1 MKIRLLLTVL
11 AAAVAPQLIAQ
22 KQIDNYVTERF
33 DETSMR
39 FLKGDSVKYLWTN
52 SQEDTKLYD
61 WFMLPVTR
69 LSGNFEGE
77 KFDSYDQTISYSWS
91 NFDSTYSKYSEIA
104 HTLNTQGGVT
114 KRTNRSFVSGTY
126 FNVSEI
132 RYQLDSNNNVTEEL
146 RLTWDN
152 STGWTENSRINRT
165 IGSNG
170 LVDSAFVY
178 FNFQSMW
185 YFSGLHL
192 YFYNNG
198 ELERKEFK
206 QFVQSDSSYL
216 DMSSVTYL
224 KDSVMPITYELVTDR
239 WAQSQ
244 GEVLE
249 RHYNQV
255 GLLDSARLFY
265 GNPAGFLMNRVEYI
279 YDGDDLV
286 EVIAANYNR
295 FQNKYFPQLKYTI
308 DYNHDKT
315 VEVVTE
321 YSITPSGWAIEDN
334 NLRRTYYYQKG
345 VSVDEL
351 RQSIQYDIYP
361 NPSAYEITIGLNEN
375 TVVDQIRIVDLSG
388 KIVFESNAK
397 LNSSNITLPV
407 HQLSNGTY
415 VLTIGSNGV
424 HTSKKIVVRH

>member
-1 MKIRLLLTVL
+1 MKLRIFLTVL
-11 AAAVAPQLIAQ
+11 AAALAPQLIAQ

-39 FLKGDSVKYLWTN
+39 FLKGDSVKYLWN
-52 SQEDTKLYD
+52 NNQEDTKLYD
-61 WFMLPVTR
+61 WFMFPVNR

-77 KFDSYDQTISYSWS
+77 SFDGYDQISSYRWNS
-91 NFDSTYSKYSEIA
+91 FDSTYSKYVEIS
-104 HTLNTQGGVT
+104 HTLNARGGVI
-114 KRTNRSFVSGTY
+114 KRTNRSYVSGSY
-126 FNVSEI
+126 INVSEI

-152 STGWTENSRINRT
+152 NLGWTENSRINRT

-170 LVDSAFVY
+170 LVDSAFMY
-178 FNFQSMW
+178 FNFQSVW
-185 YFSGLHL
+185 LHTGLFV
-192 YFYNNG
+192 YYYSNG

-206 QFVQSDSSYL
+206 QVLQSDSSYL
-216 DMSSVTYL
+216 DMSSVTYR
-224 KDSVMPITYELVTDR
+224 KDSVLPITYELVTDR
-239 WAQSQ
+239 WAQSR

-249 RHYNQV
+249 RYYNLD
-255 GLLDSARLFY
+255 GLLDSALLYY

-295 FQNKYFPQLKYTI
+295 VQNKYFPQLKYTI
-308 DYNHDKT
+308 DYNQDKT

-321 YSITPSGWAIEDN
+321 YSITQSGWALEDF

-345 VSVDEL
+345 VSVNEL
-351 RQSIQYDIYP
+351 RQPIQYEIYP
-361 NPSAYEITIGLNEN
+361 NPSANQITISLNEN
-375 TVVDQIRIVDLSG
+375 TAIDQIRIVDLSG
-388 KIVFESNAK
+388 KVVFETNVR
-397 LNSSNITLPV
+397 LNSSKITVPV

-415 VLTIGSNGV
+415 VLTVGSGGAQ
-424 HTSKKIVVRH
+424 TSKKIVVRK

>member
-1 MKIRLLLTVL
+1 MKLRIFLTVL
-11 AAAVAPQLIAQ
+11 AAALAPQLIAQ

-39 FLKGDSVKYLWTN
+39 FLKGDSVKYLWSN
-52 SQEDTKLYD
+52 YQEDTKLYD
-61 WFMLPVTR
+61 WFMFPVSR
-69 LSGNFEGE
+69 LAGNFEGE
-77 KFDSYDQTISYSWS
+77 SFDAYDQTSSFSWNS
-91 NFDSTYSKYSEIA
+91 FDSTYSKYVEIS
-104 HTLNTQGGVT
+104 HTLNARGGVT
-114 KRTNRSFVSGTY
+114 KRTNRSYVSGTY
-126 FNVSEI
+126 INVSEI
-132 RYQLDSNNNVTEEL
+132 RFQLDSNNNVIEEL
-146 RLTWDN
+146 RLTWDD

-165 IGSNG
+165 VGSNG
-170 LVDSAFVY
+170 LVDSAFIY

-216 DMSSVTYL
+216 DMSSVTYR
-224 KDSVMPITYELVTDR
+224 KDSMLPITYELVTDR
-239 WAQSQ
+239 WAQSR

-249 RHYNQV
+249 RHYNQD

-308 DYNHDKT
+308 DYNQDKT

-321 YSITPSGWAIEDN
+321 YSITQSGWALEDF
-334 NLRRTYYYQKG
+334 NLRRTYYYQRG
-345 VSVDEL
+345 VSVNEL
-351 RQSIQYDIYP
+351 RHPIQYDIYP
-361 NPSAYEITIGLNEN
+361 NPSADQITISLNES
-375 TVVDQIRIVDLSG
+375 TTIDQIRIVDLSG
-388 KIVFESNAK
+388 KVVFESNAK
-397 LNSSNITLPV
+397 LNSSKISIPVYQLP
-407 HQLSNGTY
+407 NGTY
-415 VLTIGSNGV
+415 VLTVGSSGAQ
-424 HTSKKIVVRH
+424 TSKKIVVSH